1 MACIFDQEYR
11 DSILQNCME
20 ICLPNNV
27 INVEGWYSFS
37 KITLYNYKFAK
48 YYILSLSFVNV
59 HLGNLFGTLQL
70 RA

>member
-27 INVEGWYSFS
+27 INVEGWYTFPKNYIVQLQICKILYFISF
-37 KITLYNYKFAK
+37 IC
-48 YYILSLSFVNV
+48 
-59 HLGNLFGTLQL
+59 
-70 RA
+70 